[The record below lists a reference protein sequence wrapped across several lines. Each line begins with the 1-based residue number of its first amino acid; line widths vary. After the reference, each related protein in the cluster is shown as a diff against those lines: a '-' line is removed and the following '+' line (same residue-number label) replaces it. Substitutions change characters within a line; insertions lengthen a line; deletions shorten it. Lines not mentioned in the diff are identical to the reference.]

1 MKQYIIDTNIFMGLE
16 NFEKFMESFADG
28 RLVVPFDV
36 LYELD
41 NNKWKEGDKGFKA
54 RRGIR
59 HIEKFKKHLVF
70 MSIDCDESAVD
81 DRLIYLAAETGGEI
95 ITNDIGMTLKAEALE
110 IEVHHYQEHLP
121 IDKGWKICRD
131 VTTAEFAGQ
140 YLAVTDEWES
150 PIHELWRATNKGYRK
165 VPDHMLKSTLFSKI
179 RPLDIYQAFAIDSLK
194 EDTITVITGH
204 AGTGK
209 TYLSLAYCMQELER
223 GARRK
228 VTIFVNPTKAR
239 GAEELGFYSGDRIEK
254 LLQNSIGAILSS
266 KFGDRMIVDKMIREG
281 IIEILPIS
289 DIRGFEVSQSDIM
302 YITEAQNLTTDL
314 MKLCVQRCAEGSKV
328 ILEGDPETQLD
339 NWAFEGKNNG
349 LKRIIE
355 VFSGFEGFGHVNLP
369 NVRRSRIAEKAE
381 EL

>member
-1 MKQYIIDTNIFMGLE
+1 MKQYIVDTNIFMGLE
-16 NFEKFMESFADG
+16 NFEKFMEAFTDG

-41 NNKWKEGDKGFKA
+41 NNKWKDGDKGFKA

-59 HIEKFKKHLVF
+59 HIEQFKKQLVF
-70 MSIDCDESAVD
+70 MSIDCDETAVD

-110 IEVHHYQEHLP
+110 IVVHHYQEHLP
-121 IDKGWKICRD
+121 IDKGWKLCKD
-131 VTTAEFAGQ
+131 FPYADFVGQ
-140 YLAVTDEWES
+140 YIAVDDEYGAKYQ
-150 PIHELWRATNKGYRK
+150 ELLRSTASGYRP
-165 VPDHMLKSTLFSKI
+165 VPEHSFRSNFFAKI
-179 RPLDIYQAFAIDSLK
+179 RPLDLYQVFAMDSLYN
-194 EDTITVITGH
+194 DIITVITGH

-209 TYLSLAYCMQELER
+209 TYLSLGYCMQELER
-223 GARRK
+223 GKRRK
-228 VTIFVNPTKAR
+228 VTIFVNPTKTR
-239 GAEELGFYSGDRIEK
+239 GAEELGFYPGDRIEK
-254 LLQNSIGAILSS
+254 LLQNSIGAILTS
-266 KFGDRMIVDKMIREG
+266 KLGDRMIVDRMIREG
-281 IIEILPIS
+281 MIEILPIS
-289 DIRGFEVSQSDIM
+289 DIRGFEVASSDIM

-314 MKLCVQRCAEGSKV
+314 MKLCIQRCGEGCKV

-355 VFSGFEGFGHVNLP
+355 VFTGFEGFGHVNLP